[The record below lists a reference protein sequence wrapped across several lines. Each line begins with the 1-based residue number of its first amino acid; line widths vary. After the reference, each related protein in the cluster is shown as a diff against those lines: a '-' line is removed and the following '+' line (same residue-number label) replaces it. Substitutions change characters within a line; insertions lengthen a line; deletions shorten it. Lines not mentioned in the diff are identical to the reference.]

1 MRYRPLPPD
10 RMPGELAQ
18 SEADL
23 IKIRREEAGIPPH
36 HPRVGLALS
45 GGGIRSATFSLGVL
59 QGLAQ
64 LKLLKSVD
72 YLSTVS
78 GGGYTGSFLGGLF
91 CRKGPSEP
99 SAAEVESQLGAADRS
114 AGPVASA
121 FAWLRDNGRYLTPG
135 GSGDSLLMAGTVL
148 RNWVAVQVVLG
159 LVFLTGCMALDG
171 LFRATTGGLPEGLGQ
186 QGLYLS
192 RWFTLALGVLV
203 SGGLV
208 IGWAHW
214 LVDQSPVQGRKGM
227 IARPKWVL
235 VLTLLGAAV
244 VLSRGV
250 PYETLDPK
258 EWRTGLKLLLGVGGL
273 ALLLSWAASHKG
285 PSEARRL
292 LSRGLRMVL
301 LASLALAIVAVV
313 DSVGWALWK
322 SWFKASDPGVA
333 SGGLLHG
340 IWRWFEQTLQTLISP
355 RGIPV
360 LVLSFAVSFQEKLT
374 KLLGSKGSDG
384 VLQAMSK
391 VLGKA
396 LVGLLAMGVAV
407 LWLGIFSALA
417 HRLTFGPA
425 PAADWQGIALPA
437 AQEWLLAF
445 AGLILLNVL
454 LGRVI
459 GFLNLSTLGPFY
471 TAAITR
477 AYLGASNKERREGDV
492 SPDRREADDIPWA
505 EYKPWLRGGPLHF
518 INVTLN
524 ETTGGRSQVTQKDR
538 KGLGLAVGPA
548 GISLGIQHH
557 ALQEVQEPAHQK
569 LAPLSA
575 FHAFS
580 GSMERDKPLFRP
592 EALTVGQWV
601 GVSGAAFT
609 TGLGSRTNLSF
620 SILLGFLN
628 VRLGYWWWTGLA
640 PSRRTVTKQGKRT
653 PVVSGLDRIRLG
665 FEAAVPVHAHLLG
678 EWFAQFPG
686 TASRHWYLSDGG
698 HYENTGLLELL
709 RRHLPLI
716 IVCDNGQDP
725 ERKLLDLANLVAK
738 ARVDLGVEVT
748 YLDPA
753 GLDRVLGE
761 KRSTAFGSVEELVDP
776 KAPALAALAELH
788 YPGQVKPGL
797 LVVLKPTLGSGLPLD
812 LLAYAKSNPEF
823 PQQTTMDQFFDETQW
838 EAYRALGQIIV
849 QHTLGDHPELFAPTG
864 PAQP

>member
-10 RMPGELAQ
+10 RMPGELEQ
-18 SEADL
+18 SEADM
-23 IKIRREEAGIPPH
+23 IRTRREKAGVPAH
-36 HPRVGLALS
+36 QPRVGLALS

-59 QGLAQ
+59 QGLAR
-64 LKLLKSVD
+64 LKLLKNVD

-91 CRKGPSEP
+91 CRQGPAEP
-99 SAAEVESQLGAADRS
+99 SAADVESQLGTTERS
-114 AGPVASA
+114 EGPVASA

-135 GSGDSLLMAGTVL
+135 GSGDSLLMAGTIL

-171 LFRATTGGLPEGLGQ
+171 LFRAMTGGLPQGLGQ
-186 QGLYLS
+186 AGLYLS

-208 IGWAHW
+208 VGWAHW

-235 VLTLLGAAV
+235 ILTLLGAAV
-244 VLSRGV
+244 VLGTGV
-250 PYETLDPK
+250 PYQTLDPK
-258 EWRTGLKLLLGVGGL
+258 AWGTALKLLLGVGGL
-273 ALLLSWAASHKG
+273 ALLLSWVASHKG
-285 PSEARRL
+285 PAEARRL

-301 LASLALAIVAVV
+301 LASLAMAIVALV

-322 SWFKASDPGVA
+322 SWFEVRTPDGASERLLPG
-333 SGGLLHG
+333 L
-340 IWRWFEQTLQTLISP
+340 WRWLEQTLRSLISP
-355 RGIPV
+355 KGIPV
-360 LVLSFAVSFQEKLT
+360 LALSFAVSFQEKLT
-374 KLLGSKGSDG
+374 RLLGAKEGDG
-384 VLQAMSK
+384 TLQAMGK
-391 VLGKA
+391 GLGKA
-396 LVGLLAMGVAV
+396 VVGLLAMGVAV
-407 LWLGIFSALA
+407 LWLGVFSALA
-417 HRLTFGPA
+417 HRLTFGPV
-425 PAADWQGIALPA
+425 PSADWQAITLPS

-445 AGLILLNVL
+445 AGLLLLNVL

-471 TAAITR
+471 TSAITR

-492 SPDRREADDIPWA
+492 SPDRREADDIPW
-505 EYKPWLRGGPLHF
+505 EDYKPWLRGGPLHF

-548 GISLGIQHH
+548 GLSLGIQHH
-557 ALQEVQEPAHQK
+557 ALQEAPEPTRQR
-569 LAPLSA
+569 LTPLDG
-575 FHAFS
+575 FHAFA
-580 GSMERDKPLFRP
+580 GSLERDKPTFRP
-592 EALTVGQWV
+592 ESLTVGQWV

-609 TGLGSRTNLSF
+609 TGLGSRTNLSL

-640 PSRRTVTKQGKRT
+640 PSRRMVTRQGKET
-653 PVVSGLDRIRLG
+653 PVVSRLDRLRLA

-678 EWFAQFPG
+678 EWFARFPG

-698 HYENTGLLELL
+698 HYENTGLLELI
-709 RRHLPLI
+709 RRQLPLI
-716 IVCDNGQDP
+716 IGCDNGQDP
-725 ERKLLDLANLVAK
+725 ERKLGDLSNLVAK
-738 ARVDLGVEVT
+738 ARVDLGVEIT
-748 YLDPA
+748 YLDQA
-753 GLDRVLGE
+753 GLERVLGE
-761 KRSTAFGSVEELVDP
+761 KHSPAFGSVEALVDP

-788 YPGQVKPGL
+788 YPGQAQPGL
-797 LVVLKPTLGSGLPLD
+797 LVILKPTLGSGLPLD
-812 LLAYAKSNPEF
+812 LLAYAESNPEF

-838 EAYRALGQIIV
+838 EAYRALGQVIV
-849 QHTLGDHPELFAPTG
+849 QETIGRHPELFAPMG
-864 PAQP
+864 PTHP

>member
-18 SEADL
+18 SEADM
-23 IKIRREEAGIPPH
+23 IKIRREKAGIPPP

-64 LKLLKSVD
+64 LKLLKNVD

-99 SAAEVESQLGAADRS
+99 SAAEVEAQLGSANRS

-135 GSGDSLLMAGTVL
+135 GSGDSLLMVGTVL

-159 LVFLTGCMALDG
+159 LVFLAGCMALDG
-171 LFRATTGGLPEGLGQ
+171 LFRAVTGGLPERLVQG
-186 QGLYLS
+186 GLYLS
-192 RWFTLALGVLV
+192 SWFALALAVLV

-235 VLTLLGAAV
+235 IFALMGVAVLLAMGATYQTLN
-244 VLSRGV
+244 
-250 PYETLDPK
+250 PK
-258 EWRTGLKLLLGVGGL
+258 EWRSGLEFLLGAGGL
-273 ALLLSWAASHKG
+273 ALLISWVASHKG
-285 PSEARRL
+285 PAEARRL
-292 LSRGLRMVL
+292 LSRALRMVL
-301 LASLALAIVAVV
+301 LASLALAVVALV
-313 DSVGWALWK
+313 DSVGWAIWK
-322 SWFKASDPGVA
+322 SWFKESDS
-333 SGGLLHG
+333 SGAGGKLLPAV
-340 IWRWFEQTLQTLISP
+340 WRWLEQTALALLSP
-355 RGIPV
+355 KGIPL

-384 VLQAMSK
+384 VPQAMGK

-407 LWLGIFSALA
+407 LWLGVFSALA
-417 HRLTFGPA
+417 HRLTFGPVPSA
-425 PAADWQGIALPA
+425 GWTRVALPS

-445 AGLILLNVL
+445 AALLLLNVL

-471 TAAITR
+471 TSAITR

-492 SPDRREADDIPWA
+492 SPDRRESDDIPW
-505 EYKPWLRGGPLHF
+505 EDYKPWLRGGPLHL

-548 GISLGIQHH
+548 GLSLGIQHH
-557 ALQEVQEPAHQK
+557 ALQEAPEPTRQR
-569 LAPLSA
+569 LAPLNS

-580 GSMERDKPLFRP
+580 GSLAQDKPIFRP

-609 TGLGSRTNLSF
+609 TGLGSRTNLSL

-640 PSRRTVTKQGKRT
+640 PSRRTVTRQGKET
-653 PVVSGLDRIRLG
+653 PAVSRLDRLRLA

-678 EWFAQFPG
+678 EWFARFPG

-698 HYENTGLLELL
+698 HYENTGLLELI
-709 RRHLPLI
+709 RRQLPLI
-716 IVCDNGQDP
+716 IGCDNGQDP
-725 ERKLLDLANLVAK
+725 ERKLGDLSNLVAK
-738 ARVDLGVEVT
+738 ARVDLGVEIT
-748 YLDPA
+748 YLDQA
-753 GLDRVLGE
+753 GLDRVLGA
-761 KRSTAFGSVEELVDP
+761 KHSPAFGSVEALVDP

-788 YPGQVKPGL
+788 YPGQAQPGL
-797 LVVLKPTLGSGLPLD
+797 LVILKPTLGSGLPLD
-812 LLAYAKSNPEF
+812 LLAYAESNPEF

-838 EAYRALGQIIV
+838 EAYRALGQVIV
-849 QHTLGDHPELFAPTG
+849 QETIGRHPELFAPTG
-864 PAQP
+864 PAHP

>member
-1 MRYRPLPPD
+1 MSYRPLPPD

-18 SEADL
+18 SESDML
-23 IKIRREEAGIPPH
+23 KIRRAEAGVSTDQ
-36 HPRVGLALS
+36 PRVGLALS

-64 LKLLKSVD
+64 LKLLKNVD

-91 CRKGPSEP
+91 CRKGPAEP

-114 AGPVASA
+114 VGPVASA

-135 GSGDSLLMAGTVL
+135 GSGDSLLMVGTIL

-159 LVFLTGCMALDG
+159 FVFLTGGMALDG
-171 LFRATTGGLPEGLGQ
+171 LFRALTGGLPRTLGQ
-186 QGLYLS
+186 GGLYLS
-192 RWFTLALGVLV
+192 QWFTLALGVLV

-235 VLTLLGAAV
+235 ILTLLGAAV
-244 VLSRGV
+244 VLSTGV
-250 PYETLDPK
+250 PYQTLNPK
-258 EWRTGLKLLLGVGGL
+258 AWSTALKLFLGVGGL
-273 ALLLSWAASHKG
+273 ALLVSWGASPKG
-285 PSEARRL
+285 PAEARRL
-292 LSRGLRMVL
+292 LSRGLRMAI

-313 DSVGWALWK
+313 DSVGWAIWK
-322 SWFKASDPGVA
+322 VWFKASDPSA
-333 SGGLLHG
+333 ATGGLLHG
-340 IWRWFEQTLQTLISP
+340 IWRWLEQTLQTLISP
-355 RGIPV
+355 KGIPV

-374 KLLGSKGSDG
+374 KLLGAKGSDG
-384 VLQAMSK
+384 VLQTLGK

-396 LVGLLAMGVAV
+396 LVGLLALGVAV
-407 LWLGIFSALA
+407 LWLGVFSALA
-417 HRLTFGPA
+417 HRLTFGPV
-425 PAADWQGIALPA
+425 PSADWQGITLPSA
-437 AQEWLLAF
+437 PEWLLAF
-445 AGLILLNVL
+445 SGLILLNIL

-505 EYKPWLRGGPLHF
+505 EYKPWLRGGPLHL

-548 GISLGIQHH
+548 GLSLGIQHH
-557 ALQEVQEPAHQK
+557 ALQVAPEPAHPR
-569 LAPLSA
+569 LAPLNG
-575 FHAFS
+575 FHAFA
-580 GSMERDKPLFRP
+580 GSMERDKPIFRP

-609 TGLGSRTNLSF
+609 TGLGSRTNLSL

-640 PSRRTVTKQGKRT
+640 PSQRLVTKQGKKT
-653 PVVSGLDRIRLG
+653 PAVSTLDRIRLG

-678 EWFAQFPG
+678 EWFARFPG

-698 HYENTGLLELL
+698 HYENTGLLELI
-709 RRHLPLI
+709 RRQLPLI
-716 IVCDNGQDP
+716 IGCDNGQDP
-725 ERKLLDLANLVAK
+725 ERKLLDLSNLVAK
-738 ARVDLGVEVT
+738 ARVDLGVEIT

-753 GLDRVLGE
+753 GLERVLGV
-761 KRSTAFGSVEELVDP
+761 KHSSAFGSVDELVDP

-788 YPGQVKPGL
+788 YPGQVQPGL
-797 LVVLKPTLGSGLPLD
+797 LVILKPTLGSGLPLD
-812 LLAYAKSNPEF
+812 LLAYAESNPEF
-823 PQQTTMDQFFDETQW
+823 PQQTTMDQFFDESQW
-838 EAYRALGQIIV
+838 EAYRALGQVIV
-849 QHTLGDHPELFAPTG
+849 QQTLGRHPELFAPTG
-864 PAQP
+864 VPH